1 MSHGRQAAILE
12 GLKQAESAVAAA
24 GVAGVACGWYSRLLT
39 ERAGVFCSLVLITLW
54 RAPHFEAACTQADAL
69 VNNPHAAKSSGS
81 LLLAGFPAQTAG
93 VPHGC

>member
-39 ERAGVFCSLVLITLW
+39 EWAGVFVGVDNTLA
-54 RAPHFEAACTQADAL
+54 RTPL
-69 VNNPHAAKSSGS
+69 
-81 LLLAGFPAQTAG
+81 
-93 VPHGC
+93 